1 MCKITDCAVWSVEVI
16 IQLKTWQ
23 SPEDNKQIKF
33 INKIV
38 PEKFFAMQT
47 A

>member
-1 MCKITDCAVWSVEVI
+1 MCKITHCAVWGVEVI
-16 IQLKTWQ
+16 IRLKTWQ

-38 PEKFFAMQT
+38 PEKFFVMQT

>member
-1 MCKITDCAVWSVEVI
+1 MYKITHCAVWSVEVI
-16 IQLKTWQ
+16 IRLKTWR
-23 SPEDNKQIKF
+23 SLVDNNQIKF

>member
-1 MCKITDCAVWSVEVI
+1 MYKITYCTVWSVEVI
-16 IQLKTWQ
+16 IRLKTWQ
-23 SPEDNKQIKF
+23 SPADNKQIKF

-38 PEKFFAMQT
+38 PEKFFTMQT

>member
-1 MCKITDCAVWSVEVI
+1 MCKITDCAAWSVEVI
-16 IQLKTWQ
+16 IRLKTWQ
-23 SPEDNKQIKF
+23 SPEDNKRIKF